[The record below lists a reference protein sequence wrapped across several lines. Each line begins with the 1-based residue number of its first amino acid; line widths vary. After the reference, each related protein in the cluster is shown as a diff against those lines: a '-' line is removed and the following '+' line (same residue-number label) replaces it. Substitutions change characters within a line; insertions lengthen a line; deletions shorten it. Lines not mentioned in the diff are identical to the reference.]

1 MDFGGPGLVEQGGV
15 APSGGTEHRADIP
28 ETVFE
33 SLYKVW
39 EIKKKKNQLIKMHF
53 LGVGREKL

>member
-15 APSGGTEHRADIP
+15 APMGGTEHRADIP

-39 EIKKKKNQLIKMHF
+39 EI
-53 LGVGREKL
+53 

>member
-39 EIKKKKNQLIKMHF
+39 EIKKKNQLIKMHF